1 MLIAQ
6 TDRTEIFT
14 LCLEDAAFFLQLLNT
29 PEWLRFIGDRKV
41 HDRSQ
46 AKAYLENGFLRVQEE
61 LGFSYY
67 LVRNKSGEP
76 LGTCGFLKKP
86 NLKNVDFGFA
96 FLPEFH
102 GRGYGFESGRAV
114 LDYGIRQYGFE
125 ELDAVTVP
133 ENAAS
138 IGLLEK
144 LGFEREGLVEDS
156 EEELL
161 LYRWVGGSMPFS
173 RNGSERR

>member
-6 TDRTEIFT
+6 TERTEIAT
-14 LCLEDAAFFLQLLNT
+14 LRLEDAAFFLQLLNT

-46 AKAYLENGFLRVQEE
+46 AETYLKNGFLKVQEE
-61 LGFSYY
+61 RGFSYY
-67 LVRNKSGEP
+67 LVRNLGGAP

-102 GRGYGFESGRAV
+102 GRGYGFEAGRAV
-114 LDYGIRQYGFE
+114 LDYGIHRFGFQ

-144 LGFEREGLVEDS
+144 LGFEREGSVEDS
-156 EEELL
+156 DEELL
-161 LYRWVGGSMPFS
+161 LYRWAEG
-173 RNGSERR
+173 